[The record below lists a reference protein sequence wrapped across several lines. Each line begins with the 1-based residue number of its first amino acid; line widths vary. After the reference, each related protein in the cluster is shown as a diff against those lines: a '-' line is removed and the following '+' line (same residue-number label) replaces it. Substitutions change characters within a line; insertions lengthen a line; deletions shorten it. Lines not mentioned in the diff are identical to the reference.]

1 MAEHKNHSFSFEAI
15 GTHWQIDIFNESFS
29 ADLQASI
36 LRRIDEFDKIY
47 SRFRDDSTVMAMS
60 YNAGE
65 YVLPDD
71 AQKLLSLYKK
81 LYDITNGLF
90 TPLIGNV
97 LSDAGYDSSYSFQ
110 EKQLRKVPVWED
122 VMQYEYPVLSMKQPA
137 IIDVGAGG
145 KGYLVDI
152 IADLLISHGVDSFLI
167 NAGGDIV
174 HRDADNKK
182 VRIGLEDPAD
192 SKKVVGIADIG
203 NQSICGSAT
212 NRRKWG
218 RFHHVMNPNT
228 LSSPEHIIALWV
240 VAETGLLADAL
251 ATCLFFTSPEVLL
264 RDFQFEYAIIHS
276 DFKLEKSP
284 TFPAEFFTVL
294 P

>member
-1 MAEHKNHSFSFEAI
+1 MEDSQQHSFSFEAI
-15 GTHWQIDIFNESFS
+15 GTHWQIDIAGAPVS
-29 ADLQASI
+29 AYVQAKI
-36 LRRIDEFDKIY
+36 LRRIDEFDKTY
-47 SRFRDDSTVMAMS
+47 SRFRDDSMVMAMS
-60 YNAGE
+60 RNAGE
-65 YVLPDD
+65 YTLPDD

-90 TPLIGNV
+90 TPLIGNA

-110 EKQLRKVPVWED
+110 EKQLRNVPAWED
-122 VMQYEYPVLSMKQPA
+122 VMQYEYPAITIKQPA

-152 IADLLISHGVDSFLI
+152 IAGLLASDGVDSFLI

-174 HRDADNKK
+174 HRDADGKK

-192 SKKVVGIADIG
+192 SGKVVGIATIG

-212 NRRKWG
+212 GRRKWG
-218 RFHHVMNPNT
+218 RFHHVMNPKT

-240 VAETGLLADAL
+240 VADTGLLADAL
-251 ATCLFFTSPEVLL
+251 ATCLFFTSPEILL
-264 RDFQFEYAIIHS
+264 HEFQFEYAIIHS
-276 DFKLEKSP
+276 DFRLEKSP
-284 TFPAEFFTVL
+284 AFPAEFFTVL